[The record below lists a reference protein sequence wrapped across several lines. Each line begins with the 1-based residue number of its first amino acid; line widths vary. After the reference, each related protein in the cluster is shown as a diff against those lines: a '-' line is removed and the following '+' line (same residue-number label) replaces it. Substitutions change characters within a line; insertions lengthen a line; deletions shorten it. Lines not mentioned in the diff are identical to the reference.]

1 MNLLINYLLLIFL
14 ILSAFVFYARHLANR
29 PKQNQGKNE
38 NKNGRY
44 RSNGILLGS
53 ITILGGLMLY
63 LLVGAPFLPDF
74 PILPQ
79 QNVANSDRAPALDA
93 ETLQQAEQMT
103 PEEQQAMIENMV
115 AGLAQRLEE
124 NPNDIE
130 GLRRLA
136 RAYQVLGR
144 GQDYIDVLKK
154 AVIITPDD
162 VGLLL
167 ALSRAIRA
175 QNNET
180 DNDETRALLQK
191 TLTIEPDNREAL
203 LFIGIDEWQN
213 GNQESAQNYF
223 DGVLKGLDKNSEIYK
238 NLEIYINKVIE

>member
-1 MNLLINYLLLIFL
+1 MNLLINYLILVFL
-14 ILSAFVFYARHLANR
+14 ILSAFIFYARHLANR
-29 PKQNQGKNE
+29 SQDNQVHGKTN
-38 NKNGRY
+38 Y

-74 PILPQ
+74 PVLPQ
-79 QNVANSDRAPALDA
+79 QNVANSRAPALDA

-154 AVIITPDD
+154 AAIITPDD

-167 ALSRAIRA
+167 ALSRAIRT

-180 DNDETRALLQK
+180 DNDETLPLLQQI
-191 TLTIEPDNREAL
+191 LTIEPDNREAL

-213 GNQESAQNYF
+213 GNQQKAQTYF
-223 DGVLKGLDKNSEIYK
+223 DGVLQGLDKNSETYK
-238 NLEIYINKVIE
+238 KLEIYINKVIE